1 MFEHIPKTLLI
12 ERWQRKLSIRRE
24 GHFYARKK
32 KYIAFTIL
40 YFPEFLEIK
49 KFIEDVNF
57 PERKSDNETL
67 PCLMSFART

>member
-49 KFIEDVNF
+49 KFIEDVYF

-67 PCLMSFART
+67 PCIMSFGIT

>member
-12 ERWQRKLSIRRE
+12 ERWQRKLSIWRE

-32 KYIAFTIL
+32 KYIAFTNL

-49 KFIEDVNF
+49 KFIDDVYF
-57 PERKSDNETL
+57 PESKRDNETL
-67 PCLMSFART
+67 PCVMSFGIT